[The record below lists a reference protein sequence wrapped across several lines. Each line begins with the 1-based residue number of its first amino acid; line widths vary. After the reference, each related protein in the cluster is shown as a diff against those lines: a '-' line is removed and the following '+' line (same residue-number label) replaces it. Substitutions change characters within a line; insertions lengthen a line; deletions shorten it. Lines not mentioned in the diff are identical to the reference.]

1 MKNNYYAIRTAQV
14 EADECTGCSWL
25 SRRGIEAWVRV
36 TARPGPAR
44 IEDVGLDTLDSV
56 VQVRKGA
63 QARVAVKPVVVEA
76 ERDPARN
83 VPLDSVAER

>member
-36 TARPGPAR
+36 TARPSPAR
-44 IEDVGLDTLDSV
+44 VEDHGLHGLDCF
-56 VQVRKGA
+56 VQVRLRA
-63 QARVAVKPVVVEA
+63 QARVAVKAAGVEA
-76 ERDPARN
+76 ERDPAGY
-83 VPLDSVAER
+83 VPLDSVTER